1 MQLDLL
7 SGGTAKGLV
16 QALAPAFRAETGC
29 EVTGGF
35 GAVGAMRDQFLAGTQ
50 ADIVILSAALVAD
63 LAREGH
69 LDPTTIRDL
78 GPVRTALATRS
89 GHPTPRV
96 ETPGSLRVT
105 LLESDGI
112 YCSDLARAVAGT
124 HFAKVLAALGV
135 DGLLADRLRPHP
147 SGADAMRGLADAPE
161 AHAIGCTQLPEILQ
175 EPGVTLV
182 GTLPAEFELV
192 TVYTVAVTRNAK
204 SPDLARR
211 FAALLAGSATAEQRR
226 KAGFGV

>member
-16 QALAPAFRAETGC
+16 RALAPVFKAETGY
-29 EVTGGF
+29 EVAGAF
-35 GAVGAMRDQFLAGTQ
+35 GAVGAMREQFLGGTA
-50 ADIVILSAALVAD
+50 ADLVILSAGLVAD
-63 LAREGH
+63 LAAQGH
-69 LDPTTIRDL
+69 IDPATIRDL
-78 GPVRTALATRS
+78 GPVRTALAARR

-96 ETPGSLRVT
+96 ETAGSLRVT

-112 YCSDLARAVAGT
+112 YCSDLSRAIAGS

-135 DGLLADRLRPHP
+135 DGMLADRLRPHP
-147 SGADAMRGLADAPE
+147 SGADAMRGLAAAPE

-175 EPGVTLV
+175 EPGVALV
-182 GTLPAEFELV
+182 GALPAEFELV

-204 SPDLARR
+204 SPELARR
-211 FAALLAGSATAEQRR
+211 FATLLAGTATAAHRR